1 MSYIECSKRNLPK
14 ANCERFPAK
23 RDNAYTAACYCRLS
37 RDDENDGTSVS
48 IETQRKVLEDYCR
61 ANDYDVYNFY
71 CDDGY
76 TGTNFDRPSFKQMMS
91 DASDGT
97 VNMIVVK
104 DLSRFG
110 RNYIEVGKYVEETF
124 PDMGIRFIAIGD
136 DVDTNRD
143 NLDLDLMLPM
153 KNIFNQYY
161 PADCSRKTRQAFVT
175 KAKRGEF
182 IGSQAPYGYKKSPED
197 KHVLVIDEE
206 TAPTVKWIFEMAA
219 YQGYGYNK
227 IARVLT
233 ERKIITPAALQA
245 KRAGHSYDKDPYDWN
260 LAMVYRMMEN
270 TAYLGHLTSGKRRK
284 ISFKSKR
291 IKRMPEDKW
300 IVNENMHEP
309 LISEQ
314 LWEDAHLRLSS
325 RKRTSESGFVNIF
338 AGLLKCDKCG
348 YALGISNASGKD
360 NYFACNTYK
369 KKGKDK
375 CSSHYIRYDELY
387 NKILFDLNDMLRMVH
402 KNKEAF
408 VEAVKEKIGGSGD
421 EERQRMNSE
430 ASDIEKRLTELDKK
444 FDMLYNDRLDGLISD
459 KKFKEMSARSESEQ
473 EQLTERLEYLRE
485 KLRTGEAKSFNVD
498 RFTELIC
505 EYEHIDS
512 LDKEL
517 LNLLVDKIVVGD
529 RLKENG
535 VRTQTVTVYYRFV
548 GCL

>member
-1 MSYIECSKRNLPK
+1 MSYIEYNK
-14 ANCERFPAK
+14 
-23 RDNAYTAACYCRLS
+23 YTAACYCRLS

-48 IETQRKVLEDYCR
+48 IETQKKVLEDYCQT
-61 ANDYDVYNFY
+61 NGYDVYDFY
-71 CDDGY
+71 CDDGF
-76 TGTNFDRPSFKQMMS
+76 TGTNFERPGFKQMMS
-91 DASDGT
+91 DANDGAF
-97 VNMIVVK
+97 NMIVVK

-110 RNYIEVGKYVEETF
+110 RNYIEVGKYIEETF

-161 PADCSRKTRQAFVT
+161 PADCSRKTRQAFLT

-182 IGSQAPYGYKKSPED
+182 IGSQAPYGYKRSPED

-233 ERKIITPAALQA
+233 NRKVITPAALQA
-245 KRAGHSYDKDPYDWN
+245 KRAGRGYDKDPYEWN
-260 LAMVYRMMEN
+260 LATVYRMMEN

-291 IKRMPEDKW
+291 VKRMPEEKW

-314 LWEDAHLRLSS
+314 LWEDAHFRLST
-325 RKRTSESGFVNIF
+325 RKRTSKSGFVNIF

-348 YALGISNASGKD
+348 YALGIANAGDRD
-360 NYFACNTYK
+360 NYFVCNTYK
-369 KKGKDK
+369 KKGKDN
-375 CSSHYIRYDELY
+375 CSSHHIRYDALY
-387 NKILFDLNDMLRMVH
+387 DKILSDLNEMIRVVQN
-402 KNKEAF
+402 NKEAF
-408 VEAVKEKIGGSGD
+408 AETVKARIGGSSD
-421 EERQRMNSE
+421 EERQIITKE
-430 ASDIEKRLTELDKK
+430 AEDLEKRLGELSKK

-459 KKFKEMSARSESEQ
+459 KKFKEMSARWESEQ
-473 EQLTERLEYLRE
+473 EQLSERLEQIE
-485 KLRTGEAKSFNVD
+485 EELRTENEKTFNLD

-505 EYEHIDS
+505 QYEHIDT
-512 LDKEL
+512 LDKEV
-517 LNLLVDKIVVGD
+517 LNSLVDKIVVGD
-529 RLKENG
+529 RVKEG
-535 VRTQTVTVYYRFV
+535 KSYTQTITVYYRFI
-548 GCL
+548 GCV

>member
-1 MSYIECSKRNLPK
+1 
-14 ANCERFPAK
+14 
-23 RDNAYTAACYCRLS
+23 
-37 RDDENDGTSVS
+37 
-48 IETQRKVLEDYCR
+48 
-61 ANDYDVYNFY
+61 
-71 CDDGY
+71 
-76 TGTNFDRPSFKQMMS
+76 
-91 DASDGT
+91 
-97 VNMIVVK
+97 
-104 DLSRFG
+104 
-110 RNYIEVGKYVEETF
+110 
-124 PDMGIRFIAIGD
+124 MGIRFIAIGD

-206 TAPTVKWIFEMAA
+206 TAPTVRWMFEMAA

-233 ERKIITPAALQA
+233 DRKVITPAALQA
-245 KRAGHSYDKDPYDWN
+245 KRAGRSYDKDPFDWN
-260 LAMVYRMMEN
+260 LATVYRMMEN

-314 LWEDAHLRLSS
+314 LWEDAHLRLGT
-325 RKRTSESGFVNIF
+325 RKRTSSSGFVNIF
-338 AGLLKCDKCG
+338 AGLVKCDKCG
-348 YALGISNASGKD
+348 YALGLSNASSKE

-375 CSSHYIRYDELY
+375 CSAHYILYDELY
-387 NKILFDLNDMLRMVH
+387 KKILSDLNYMLRVVQSD
-402 KNKEAF
+402 KEAF
-408 VEAVKEKIGGSGD
+408 VEMVKAKIGGSSD
-421 EERQRMNSE
+421 EERQRMTKE
-430 ASDIEKRLTELDKK
+430 AEEVEKRLGELSKK

-459 KKFKEMSARSESEQ
+459 KKFKEMSARCESEQ
-473 EQLTERLEYLRE
+473 EQLSERLKQLQE
-485 KLRTGEAKSFNVD
+485 KLRTGSEKSFNLD
-498 RFTELIC
+498 RFTELIS
-505 EYEHIDS
+505 EYEHIES
-512 LDKEL
+512 LDKEI
-517 LNLLVDKIVVGD
+517 LNLLIDRIVVGD
-529 RLKENG
+529 KVKEG
-535 VRTQTVTVYYRFV
+535 KSYTQTVTVFYRFV
-548 GCL
+548 GCI

>member
-1 MSYIECSKRNLPK
+1 MEDDVLLLRKETIMSYIECSK
-14 ANCERFPAK
+14 
-23 RDNAYTAACYCRLS
+23 YTAACYCRLS

-48 IETQRKVLEDYCR
+48 IETQKKVLEDYCR
-61 ANDYDVYNFY
+61 SNDYEVYNFY

-76 TGTNFDRPSFKQMMS
+76 TGTNFERPSFKQMMS
-91 DASDGT
+91 DVSDGA

-124 PDMGIRFIAIGD
+124 PDMGVRFIAIGD

-197 KHVLVIDEE
+197 KHVLIIDEE

-233 ERKIITPAALQA
+233 DRKVITPAALQA
-245 KRAGHSYDKDPYDWN
+245 KRAGRGYDKDPYDWN
-260 LAMVYRMMEN
+260 LATVYRMMEN

-284 ISFKSKR
+284 ISFKNKR
-291 IKRMPEDKW
+291 IKRMPEEKW

-314 LWEDAHLRLSS
+314 LWEDAHFRLGT

-348 YALGISNASGKD
+348 YALGIANASGKD
-360 NYFACNTYK
+360 NYYTCNTYK

-387 NKILFDLNDMLRMVH
+387 NKILSDLNEMLRVVQN
-402 KNKEAF
+402 NKEAF
-408 VEAVKEKIGGSGD
+408 VETVKAKIGGSSD
-421 EERQRMNSE
+421 EERQRMSNESE
-430 ASDIEKRLTELDKK
+430 EVEKRLNELDKK

-459 KKFKEMSARSESEQ
+459 KKFKEMSARCESEQ
-473 EQLTERLEYLRE
+473 EELSERLEQLQE
-485 KLRTGEAKSFNVD
+485 KLRTGSEKSFNLD
-498 RFTELIC
+498 RFVELIC
-505 EYEHIDS
+505 GYEHIEQ
-512 LDKEL
+512 LDKEI
-517 LNLLVDKIVVGD
+517 LNLLIDRIVVSD
-529 RLKENG
+529 RIKEG
-535 VRTQTVTVYYRFV
+535 KSFAQTITVYYRFV
-548 GCL
+548 GCM